1 MASVQTGAAI
11 ATTLFP
17 RLGPA
22 GAVFLRLASAA
33 LILLALWRPDPR
45 GRPVAHIRMMVA
57 FGLVLAGMNLCFYE
71 ALDRLPLGIVVA
83 VEFLGPLT
91 VAVVGSR
98 RALDLLWG
106 ALAAVGVLAL
116 THPAGTTIDGL
127 GLAFALAAGALWG
140 LYILLSARIGLAFEG
155 SDGLALALCVAALV
169 MLPFGLAVG
178 GTQLFR
184 PEALLI
190 GAAVGLLSSAIPYTF
205 ELEAL
210 RRIRPP
216 VFGVLMSLE
225 PGIAALVGFLVLG
238 QTLGPRALLGI
249 LLVTLA
255 SLGASRQIVDTAM
268 AA

>member
-1 MASVQTGAAI
+1 
-11 ATTLFP
+11 
-17 RLGPA
+17 
-22 GAVFLRLASAA
+22 
-33 LILLALWRPDPR
+33 
-45 GRPVAHIRMMVA
+45 
-57 FGLVLAGMNLCFYE
+57 
-71 ALDRLPLGIVVA
+71 
-83 VEFLGPLT
+83 
-91 VAVVGSR
+91 
-98 RALDLLWG
+98 
-106 ALAAVGVLAL
+106 
-116 THPAGTTIDGL
+116 
-127 GLAFALAAGALWG
+127 
-140 LYILLSARIGLAFEG
+140 
-155 SDGLALALCVAALV
+155 

-210 RRIRPP
+210 RRIRAP

-225 PGIAALVGFLVLG
+225 PGIAALAGFLVLG

-255 SLGASRQIVDTAM
+255 SLGASRQMVDTPM